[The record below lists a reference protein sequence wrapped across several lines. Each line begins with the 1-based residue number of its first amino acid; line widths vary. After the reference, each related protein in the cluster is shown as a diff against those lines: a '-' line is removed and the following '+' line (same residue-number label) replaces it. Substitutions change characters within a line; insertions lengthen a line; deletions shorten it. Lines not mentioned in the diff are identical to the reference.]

1 MKDELKLKIEGHV
14 VINQYKSSEDLKAG
28 NIEKC
33 VLDQHNAIHSE
44 NMSVAVAN
52 SLGGLGNNIK
62 YMWFGNGGCSINSLG
77 QTIFYPSNVILQTA
91 NLYNPIYQ
99 VEIDGSD
106 KNYFVVNHLNGN
118 NFTDLTVNVVLDEN
132 EPINEQAVSGTGDDG
147 VIFNEIGLFDEQNNL
162 LTHLVF
168 NNIEKTLTRVYT
180 INYRLRISVF

>member
-28 NIEKC
+28 KIEKC

-52 SLGGLGNNIK
+52 SLGGLGYNIK

-99 VEIDGSD
+99 VEIDGSE

-118 NFTDLTVNVVLDEN
+118 NFTDLTINVVLDED
-132 EPINEQAVSGTGDDG
+132 EPINEQAVSDSGDEG
-147 VIFNEIGLFDEQNNL
+147 VIFNEIGLFDDHDNL